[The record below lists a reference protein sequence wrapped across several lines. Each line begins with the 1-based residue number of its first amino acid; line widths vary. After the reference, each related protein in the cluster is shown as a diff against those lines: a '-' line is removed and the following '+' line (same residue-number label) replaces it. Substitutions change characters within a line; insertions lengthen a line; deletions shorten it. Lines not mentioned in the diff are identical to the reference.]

1 MPYLSGKS
9 EGPAAK
15 QQARQGQPFGPGF
28 PESVVSVTERL
39 EVWASSFTDA
49 GGDYCEFRAFD
60 AEGKPVGTRQI
71 SGY

>member
-1 MPYLSGKS
+1 MPYLSEKS

-15 QQARQGQPFGPGF
+15 QQARETQPFGPGF
-28 PESVVSVTERL
+28 PESIASVTEKM
-39 EVWASSFTDA
+39 EVWASSFKDG

-60 AEGKPVGTRQI
+60 AQGKPLGTRRI